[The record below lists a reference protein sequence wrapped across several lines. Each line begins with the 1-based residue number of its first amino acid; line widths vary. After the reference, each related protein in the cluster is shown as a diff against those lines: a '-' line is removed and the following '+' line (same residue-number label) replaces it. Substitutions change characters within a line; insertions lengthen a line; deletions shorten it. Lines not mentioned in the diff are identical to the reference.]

1 MNYVNIIGGGL
12 AGCEA
17 AYQLSSRGFKVRLY
31 DSKPKKMTPAHHSD
45 KLCELVCSN
54 SFKAN
59 RINSAAG
66 LLKEEMRTLGSLLL
80 SCADKCAVP
89 AGGALAVDRELFS
102 SMVTE
107 AITNDPNIEVIHE
120 EVMALPVGDD
130 ACDVPNN
137 KPVGDDACD
146 VPNNIP
152 KSDVTIIATGP
163 LTLDSLAA
171 DIASR
176 YGGSLRFFDAAAP
189 IVSAESVDM
198 DFAFFESRYGKG
210 GGEDYLN
217 CPMNRAEY
225 EAFYEALV
233 SAERAPVHE
242 FDVMNPKVYEGCMPI
257 EVMAQRGV
265 DTVRFGPMKPVGL
278 RDPRTGHR
286 PWAVLQL
293 RKENSA
299 GTMYN
304 LVGFQTNLKFGEQKR
319 VFSMIPALHDAQ
331 FLRYGVMHRNTFIDS
346 PRILNSDYSAKENK
360 HLFFAGQLTG
370 VEGYMES
377 ASSGLLCGINAA
389 RVLSGLPT
397 VTLPP
402 TTMMGALSRYISDG
416 YVTDFQPMGA
426 NFGILPDLND
436 RPRDKAERGQAYADR
451 ALRDLKQFIEE
462 NSIKPSP

>member
-1 MNYVNIIGGGL
+1 MNKVTIIGAGL

-17 AYQLSSRGFKVRLY
+17 AYQLSKRGIHVDLY
-31 DSKPKKMTPAHHSD
+31 DSKPHKLSPAHHSE
-45 KLCELVCSN
+45 KLCEIVCSN

-59 RINSAAG
+59 RVNSAAG

-80 SCADKCAVP
+80 QCADRCAVP
-89 AGGALAVDRELFS
+89 AGGALAVDREQFS
-102 SMVTE
+102 DMVTQ
-107 AITNDPNIEVIHE
+107 AILNDENITYIPEELTAIPDDGIVI
-120 EVMALPVGDD
+120 V
-130 ACDVPNN
+130 
-137 KPVGDDACD
+137 
-146 VPNNIP
+146 
-152 KSDVTIIATGP
+152 ATGP
-163 LTLDSLAA
+163 LTHDALAK
-171 DIASR
+171 DIAAR
-176 YGGSLRFFDAAAP
+176 YGESLRFFDAAAP
-189 IVSAESVDM
+189 IVSADSIDM
-198 DFAFFESRYGKG
+198 DYAFFESRYGKG

-217 CPMNRAEY
+217 CPMNKAEY

-293 RKENSA
+293 RKENAA

-319 VFSMIPALHDAQ
+319 VFSMIPALNHAE
-331 FLRYGVMHRNTFIDS
+331 FLRYGVMHRNTFINS
-346 PRILNSDYSAKENK
+346 PRILNSDYSDKENK
-360 HLFFAGQLTG
+360 FRFFAGQLTG

-389 RVLSGLPT
+389 RMLSGENT
-397 VTLPP
+397 ITLPP
-402 TTMMGALSRYISDG
+402 TTMMGALSRYISDSF
-416 YVTDFQPMGA
+416 VTDFQPMGA
-426 NFGILPDLND
+426 NFGILPELMN

-451 ALRDLKQFIEE
+451 SLSDLKRFIEE
-462 NSIKPSP
+462 NKLASLS